1 MRDLPPA
8 TKKDTPPY
16 PDSNSNNGD
25 DTRVRPNRG
34 SPPKTP
40 RWVKVS
46 GIIVIVLVLLY
57 VALELSGAGGGHGPG
72 RHTPS
77 GDVGG
82 QIPPSSVTEAHSPPS
97 GGHR

>member
-57 VALELSGAGGGHGPG
+57 VALELSGAGGGQHGPG
-72 RHTPS
+72 RHTPF
-77 GDVGG
+77 G
-82 QIPPSSVTEAHSPPS
+82 QHSPS
-97 GGHR
+97 GGSH